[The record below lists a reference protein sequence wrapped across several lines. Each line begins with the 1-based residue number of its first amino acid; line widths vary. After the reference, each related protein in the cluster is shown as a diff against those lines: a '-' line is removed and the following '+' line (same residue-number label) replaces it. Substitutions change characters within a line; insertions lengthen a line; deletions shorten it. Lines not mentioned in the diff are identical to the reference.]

1 MSDDLRSLRLFVA
14 VAEHGSISRGA
25 EHCHLALAAASKR
38 MAEMEARARLPL
50 LIRHAR
56 GVVLTPAGHALLAHA
71 RMVLLALDRMNA
83 ELDDF
88 HHGVTG
94 VVRIAANASAIA
106 QFLPAQI
113 GSFLRQH
120 PGLKIDLQEHA
131 STEVAKIVSS
141 SLADIGVLESQTQV
155 ENLQCLPYREDE
167 LAVVVGLE
175 HPLAQRRHLDVT
187 ELLRHE
193 HIVVREGTALYRLLH
208 TNATQLGL
216 SLKVRMQVGS
226 FDIVCRMVEES
237 VGIGLLPR
245 AAIAPQLATMRLRC
259 LQLDAPWVH
268 RKHLLCVRQVEGLTV
283 AARAVLDF
291 LGTPETLPQH

>member
-1 MSDDLRSLRLFVA
+1 MTDDLRSLRLFVA
-14 VAEHGSISRGA
+14 VAEHGSISRA
-25 EHCHLALAAASKR
+25 AKHCHLALAAASKR
-38 MAEMEARARLPL
+38 IAEMEARARLPL

-88 HHGVTG
+88 HHGITG
-94 VVRIAANASAIA
+94 IVRIVANASAIA

-120 PGLKIDLQEHA
+120 PGLKIDLQEHT
-131 STEVAKIVSS
+131 SSEVGKIVGSG
-141 SLADIGVLESQTQV
+141 LADIGVLESHTPV
-155 ENLQCLPYREDE
+155 PDLECLPYREDE
-167 LAVVVGLE
+167 LAVVVGLS
-175 HPLAQRRHLDVT
+175 HPLARRRRLDVT
-187 ELLRHE
+187 EMLRHE

-208 TNATQLGL
+208 ASAEQLGV

-226 FDIVCRMVEES
+226 FDIVCRMAEEG

-259 LQLDAPWVH
+259 LQLDAPWMR
-268 RKHLLCVRQVEGLTV
+268 RKHLLCVRRVEGLTV

-291 LGTPETLPQH
+291 LGAPDAQPRA